1 VIPCETLIEVIIRR
15 AEWEQSLRYPEQ
27 MARGAARLALT
38 EGIAKAAILPPHRIE
53 LSVVLTDDAEQRL
66 LNGNWRGIDQATNV
80 LAFPAWDPGTP
91 APSGAPLLLGDVVL
105 AYETVA
111 REARDQRKS
120 VADHFRHLVVHGVL
134 HLLGYDHATG
144 PEAALMETLETLIL
158 AGLGVADPY
167 RDIM

>member
-1 VIPCETLIEVIIRR
+1 
-15 AEWEQSLRYPEQ
+15 

-38 EGIAKAAILPPHRIE
+38 EGVAKAAILSLQRIE
-53 LSVVLTDDAEQRL
+53 LSIVLTDDAEQRV
-66 LNGNWRGIDQATNV
+66 LNRNWRGTDRSTNV
-80 LAFPAWDPGTP
+80 LAFPAWDPGTT
-91 APSGAPLLLGDVVL
+91 APTDAPLLLGDVVL

-111 REARDQRKS
+111 REARDQRKA

-158 AGLGVADPY
+158 AGLGVADPH
-167 RDIM
+167 RGIM